1 MSNPRNNAK
10 TKMGM
15 MRLVAQG
22 WRCVR
27 GCAKLAAELSHM
39 SIPRLILAFAAFGLA
54 ACSRAPEPPTADV
67 AAERSAAV
75 TAAVEQQRTRFA
87 AAPDPAAADT
97 STAYQFA
104 FNGLWTDRVPMTAF
118 EGEVVMVV
126 NTASRCGFTPQ
137 YEGLQ
142 QIYDEYHAQG
152 FEIVGVPANNFNGQ
166 EPGSAEEIQEFCTL
180 NYGVTFPMAAKT
192 DVVGEGR
199 HPFYAWAQEQLG
211 DAAVP
216 QWNFHKI
223 LIGRD
228 GRLIAAFP
236 TRTEPT
242 SEDVRNA
249 ITAALAAQSAAPP
262 ASSLR

>member
-1 MSNPRNNAK
+1 MNR
-10 TKMGM
+10 
-15 MRLVAQG
+15 RIL
-22 WRCVR
+22 
-27 GCAKLAAELSHM
+27 LAGSVIA
-39 SIPRLILAFAAFGLA
+39 LA
-54 ACSRAPEPPTADV
+54 ACSRAAETPAATPELS
-67 AAERSAAV
+67 AERTAAV
-75 TAAVEQQRTRFA
+75 TAAVEAQRTRFA
-87 AAPDPAAADT
+87 AAPDPAQADRA
-97 STAYQFA
+97 TAYQFA
-104 FNGLWTDRVPMTAF
+104 FNGLWADHVPMTAF

-142 QIYDEYHAQG
+142 QIYDEYHGQG
-152 FEIVGVPANNFNGQ
+152 FEIVGVPANNFMGQ

-192 DVVGEGR
+192 DVVGATR
-199 HPFYAWAQEQLG
+199 HPFYAWAEQGLG
-211 DAAVP
+211 GAAVP

-242 SEDVRNA
+242 SDEVRNA
-249 ITAALAAQSAAPP
+249 ITTALAVPAAATPT
-262 ASSLR
+262 SL

>member
-1 MSNPRNNAK
+1 MSMNR
-10 TKMGM
+10 
-15 MRLVAQG
+15 RIL
-22 WRCVR
+22 
-27 GCAKLAAELSHM
+27 LAGSVIA
-39 SIPRLILAFAAFGLA
+39 LA
-54 ACSRAPEPPTADV
+54 ACSRAPAPPV
-67 AAERSAAV
+67 PEISAERTAAV
-75 TAAVEQQRTRFA
+75 TAAVEEQRTRFA
-87 AAPDPAAADT
+87 AAPDPAQADR

-104 FNGLWTDRVPMTAF
+104 FDGLWADHVPLTAF

-142 QIYDEYHAQG
+142 QIYAEYHGQG
-152 FEIVGVPANNFNGQ
+152 FEIVGVPANNFMGQ
-166 EPGSAEEIQEFCTL
+166 EPGSDAEIQEFCTL

-192 DVVGEGR
+192 DVIGEAR
-199 HPFYAWAQEQLG
+199 HPFFAWAEQGLG
-211 DAAVP
+211 EAAVP

-242 SEDVRNA
+242 SEEVRTAITTALAVQRNA
-249 ITAALAAQSAAPP
+249 P
-262 ASSLR
+262 ATSSLR

>member
-1 MSNPRNNAK
+1 
-10 TKMGM
+10 MGAA
-15 MRLVAQG
+15 RLVAQG
-22 WRCVR
+22 WRCGER
-27 GCAKLAAELSHM
+27 GARLALEIRHM
-39 SIPRLILAFAAFGLA
+39 FMTRRILIASAVLALA
-54 ACSRAPEPPTADV
+54 ACSRAPAPPSAEIS
-67 AAERSAAV
+67 AERSAV
-75 TAAVEQQRTRFA
+75 VQAAVEAQRELFA
-87 AAPDPAAADT
+87 AAPDPAAADQ

-104 FNGLWTDRVPMTAF
+104 FDGLWTERVPMTAF
-118 EGEVVMVV
+118 AGDVVLVV

-152 FEIVGVPANNFNGQ
+152 FDIVGVPANNFMGQ

-192 DVVGEGR
+192 DVVGDTR
-199 HPFYAWAQEQLG
+199 HPFYAWAEQQIG
-211 DAAVP
+211 ESAVP

-228 GRLIAAFP
+228 GRVIRAFD

-242 SEDVRNA
+242 SEEIRNA
-249 ITAALAAQSAAPP
+249 ITAALAQPNGATPTA
-262 ASSLR
+262 LR

>member
-1 MSNPRNNAK
+1 MFMTR
-10 TKMGM
+10 
-15 MRLVAQG
+15 RILVVA
-22 WRCVR
+22 
-27 GCAKLAAELSHM
+27 AALA
-39 SIPRLILAFAAFGLA
+39 LA
-54 ACSRAPEPPTADV
+54 ACSRAAPAPAPEIS
-67 AAERSAAV
+67 AERTAAV
-75 TAAVEQQRTRFA
+75 TAAVEEQRVKFA
-87 AAPDPAAADT
+87 AAPDPAQADHA
-97 STAYQFA
+97 TAYQFS

-118 EGEVVMVV
+118 EGDVVMVV

-152 FEIVGVPANNFNGQ
+152 FDIVGVPANNFMGQ

-192 DVVGEGR
+192 DVVGDSR
-199 HPFYAWAQEQLG
+199 HPFYAWAEQQIG
-211 DAAVP
+211 ESAVP

-228 GRLIAAFP
+228 GRIIAAFP

-242 SEDVRNA
+242 AQEVRDA
-249 ITAALAAQSAAPP
+249 ITAALAVQRSAP
-262 ASSLR
+262 ATSSLR

>member
-1 MSNPRNNAK
+1 MNR
-10 TKMGM
+10 
-15 MRLVAQG
+15 RIL
-22 WRCVR
+22 
-27 GCAKLAAELSHM
+27 LAGSVIA
-39 SIPRLILAFAAFGLA
+39 LA
-54 ACSRAPEPPTADV
+54 ACSRAAETPATTPEIS
-67 AAERSAAV
+67 AERTAAV
-75 TAAVEQQRTRFA
+75 TAAVEEQRTRFA
-87 AAPDPAAADT
+87 AAPDPAQADRA
-97 STAYQFA
+97 TAYQFA
-104 FNGLWTDRVPMTAF
+104 FNGLWADHVPMTAF

-142 QIYDEYHAQG
+142 QIYDEYHGQG
-152 FEIVGVPANNFNGQ
+152 FEIVGVPANNFMGQ

-192 DVVGEGR
+192 DVVGAQR
-199 HPFYAWAQEQLG
+199 HPFYAWAEQQIG
-211 DAAVP
+211 ESAVP

-228 GRLIAAFP
+228 GRIIAAFP

-249 ITAALAAQSAAPP
+249 ITAALATQSASP
-262 ASSLR
+262 ATSSLR

>member
-1 MSNPRNNAK
+1 MTIAR
-10 TKMGM
+10 T
-15 MRLVAQG
+15 
-22 WRCVR
+22 
-27 GCAKLAAELSHM
+27 
-39 SIPRLILAFAAFGLA
+39 ILAFAAFGLA
-54 ACSRAPEPPTADV
+54 ACSRAPEPPAADV

-75 TAAVEQQRTRFA
+75 TAAVQEQQTRFT
-87 AAPDPAAADT
+87 AAPDPASADRA
-97 STAYQFA
+97 TAYQFS
-104 FNGLWTDRVPMTAF
+104 FPGLWSERVPMTAF

-142 QIYDEYHAQG
+142 AIYDEYHAQG
-152 FEIVGVPANNFNGQ
+152 FEIVGVPANNFMGQ

-192 DVVGEGR
+192 EVVGDAR
-199 HPFYAWAQEQLG
+199 HPFYAWAEQQIG
-211 DAAVP
+211 ESAVP

-228 GRLIAAFP
+228 GRIIRAFD

-242 SEDVRNA
+242 SEEIRAA
-249 ITAALAAQSAAPP
+249 ITTALAAQNAPVP
-262 ASSLR
+262 ASSSLR